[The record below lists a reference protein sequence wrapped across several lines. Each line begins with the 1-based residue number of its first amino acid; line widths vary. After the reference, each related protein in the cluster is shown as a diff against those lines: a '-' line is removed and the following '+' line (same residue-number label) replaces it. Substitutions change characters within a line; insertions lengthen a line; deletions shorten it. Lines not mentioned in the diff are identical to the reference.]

1 MGCLHEV
8 MSMEQRI
15 ELLLTTA
22 ALCAFAATSG
32 QVRRDL
38 AAGRLPS
45 VQPFH
50 AMAYPFSAE
59 LALQISIRY
68 AEHCSLAASRISL
81 PRLPHPAAV
90 ALAPGQRLRVGY
102 VSSDFGNHPLSHLMG
117 GVFGL
122 HDRSRVEVFCYALS
136 PSDGSE
142 WRLRIEGVTEHFMDV
157 SSESGCLSDSIVS
170 LLAACGVLTD
180 HLLSCQQYLGCIWG
194 PVTHCM
200 HAAHQLDAIA
210 KMMFDCCACVIAG
223 APTGWSVAD
232 IARKISADGIHVAC
246 NLNGYTKGA
255 RNEIFALWPAPV
267 QTSYM
272 GFPATTGNECNAARG
287 VFFIPKWHST
297 PCGRP

>member
-1 MGCLHEV
+1 M
-8 MSMEQRI
+8 
-15 ELLLTTA
+15 LLLLLL
-22 ALCAFAATSG
+22 LCP

-68 AEHCSLAASRISL
+68 AEHCSLAASRIGL

-117 GVFGL
+117 SVFGL

-142 WRLRIEGVTEHFMDV
+142 WRVRIEQETEHFMDV
-157 SSESGCLSDSIVS
+157 SSEW
-170 LLAACGVLTD
+170 LLLCEEV
-180 HLLSCQQYLGCIWG
+180 
-194 PVTHCM
+194 
-200 HAAHQLDAIA
+200 
-210 KMMFDCCACVIAG
+210 ACVCIVNG
-223 APTGWSVAD
+223 QPGLCFSLQGSSSSTG
-232 IARKISADGIHVAC
+232 
-246 NLNGYTKGA
+246 
-255 RNEIFALWPAPV
+255 P
-267 QTSYM
+267 
-272 GFPATTGNECNAARG
+272 
-287 VFFIPKWHST
+287 
-297 PCGRP
+297 